1 MKENTK
7 IVVDSSASLKKWWF
21 ERTPFLTL
29 LIFLFFIITLTDFL
43 LGLFLIPP
51 DITLFRSLH
60 PYYHHGLLPVKK
72 AIATWGPI
80 AYPFYTN
87 SLGMRDTGIVHVPLT
102 TRNKR
107 ILLLGDSHTE
117 AVGIY
122 AEDSFYGILKKAG
135 KQQGIEVLNGAVVSY
150 SPKIH
155 YLKAK
160 YYLEKLKLDMDEIW
174 VFLDLSDLQ
183 NEIAYETFVPH
194 DKNVFIKAKDKLFR
208 FLKAN
213 SFTVNRIEFICDS
226 RNYARFTAAMSEFD
240 QQRGREYRNN
250 TIELYRV
257 FFHDFNDKEL
267 LQNPEFHGVGQW
279 YYDSSFIQL
288 ADKGLNLGME
298 NIRLLDSLCRQR
310 KINLTLCVHPWQIQV
325 MKQDTGDYYV
335 RRWAD
340 FCKSQNIDFI
350 NLFPVFI
357 NGENPEAAIKKYYI
371 PHDNHW
377 SEQGHSKVAQYLL
390 KYMFP

>member
-1 MKENTK
+1 MKGNTK
-7 IVVDSSASLKKWWF
+7 ILKDSSASSKKWWF
-21 ERTPFLTL
+21 ERNPFLTL

-43 LGLFLIPP
+43 LGVFLIPP

-60 PYYHHGLLPVKK
+60 PYYHHGLLPDKK

-87 SLGMRDTGIVHVPLT
+87 SLGMRDTGIVDVPLT
-102 TRNKR
+102 TRQKR

-117 AVGIY
+117 AVGVY

-135 KQQGIEVLNGAVVSY
+135 KRKGIEVLNGAVVSY

-160 YYLEKLKLDMDEIW
+160 YYLEKRKLDIDEIW
-174 VFLDLSDLQ
+174 VFIDLSDLQ
-183 NEIAYETFVPH
+183 NEIAYETFIPR
-194 DKNVFIKAKDKLFR
+194 NENIFNKAKDKLFR
-208 FLKAN
+208 FLKKN
-213 SFTVNRIEFICDS
+213 SFTVNRIEIIRDS
-226 RNYARFTAAMSEFD
+226 RNYARFTAVMSKFD
-240 QQRGREYRNN
+240 QQRGREFSNN

-257 FFHDFNDKEL
+257 FFRDFNDKEL

-298 NIRLLDSLCRQR
+298 NIRRLDSLCIQK

-325 MKQDTGDYYV
+325 MKQDTCDYYV

-340 FCKSQNIDFI
+340 FCKSQNITFI

-371 PHDNHW
+371 PNDNHW
-377 SEQGHSKVAQYLL
+377 SEQGHAKVARHLQ
-390 KYMFP
+390 KYMVP